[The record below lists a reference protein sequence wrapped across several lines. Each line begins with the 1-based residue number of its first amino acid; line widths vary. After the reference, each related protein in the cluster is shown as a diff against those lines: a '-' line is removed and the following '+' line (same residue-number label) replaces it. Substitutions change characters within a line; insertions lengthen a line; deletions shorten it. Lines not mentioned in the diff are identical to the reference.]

1 MKFDYDILI
10 IGGGMAG
17 ASLAVAL
24 QGLPLSVGLVEAVPY
39 ETQRQP
45 AFDARAIALA
55 DGSHRIFQALDLWP
69 AMVERGATA
78 IRHIHVSDRGSFGS
92 ARLAADEEGVAA
104 LGYVVEGRV
113 IGAALTEAVAQLP
126 NVELLCPAQLT
137 ALTVEADAVEAAL
150 TVDGTPR
157 PVRARLL
164 VAADGVHSTVRER
177 VGARSWG
184 MGYGQTAVIAT
195 VATDRAHGNVA
206 YERFTDT
213 GPLALL
219 PCDPPRDGEQE
230 TRGHRWSLVWT
241 VRDRE
246 VEEMLGLDDDEFLR
260 RLQQRFGY
268 RAGRFLRSSERH
280 AYPLVFDF
288 VRRAAQP
295 RVAFVGN
302 AAHAIH
308 PVGGQGFNLGLRDV
322 AALAEVI
329 AAAHADGVD
338 IGTMTALQ
346 PYVAWRRPDY
356 LRVAAFTDGLVRL
369 FSNRLPPLRLLR
381 NLGLLG
387 MDILPAAKHLFAR
400 QAMGLTGKLPRLAC
414 GIALKEGTTEEAG
427 DVRV

>member
-1 MKFDYDILI
+1 MNVKFDYDILI

-17 ASLAVAL
+17 ASLALAL
-24 QGLPLSVGLVEAVPY
+24 QELPLSIGIVEAVPY
-39 ETQRQP
+39 ASQQQP

-55 DGSHRIFQALDLWP
+55 DGSHRIFQAMGVWP
-69 AMVERGATA
+69 AMVERGVTA
-78 IRHIHVSDRGSFGS
+78 IEHIHVSDRGSFGS
-92 ARLAADEEGVAA
+92 ARLEADEEGVAA

-113 IGAALTEAVAQLP
+113 IGSALTAAVAQLS
-126 NVELLCPAQLT
+126 NVELLCPAQLHE
-137 ALTVEADAVEAAL
+137 LKVERDGVEAAL
-150 TVDGTPR
+150 TVDGVPR
-157 PVRARLL
+157 AVRTRLL
-164 VAADGVHSTVRER
+164 VAADGVHSTVRQQ
-177 VGARSWG
+177 VGAKSWSL
-184 MGYGQTAVIAT
+184 GYGQTAVIAT
-195 VATDRAHGNVA
+195 VATDRPHGNVA

-219 PCDPPRDGEQE
+219 PCDPPHDGEPE
-230 TRGHRWSLVWT
+230 TRNHRWSLVWT

-246 VEEMLGLDDDEFLR
+246 VEEMLGLSDAEFLR
-260 RLQQRFGY
+260 RLQLRFGY

-329 AAAHADGVD
+329 ADAVGAGSD
-338 IGTMTALQ
+338 IGTLAALQ

-369 FSNRLPPLRLLR
+369 FSNQLPPLRLAR

-400 QAMGLTGKLPRLAC
+400 QAMGLTGRLPRLAC
-414 GIALKEGTTEEAG
+414 GIALKK
-427 DVRV
+427 